1 MIFLKNMMN
10 EVKMS
15 KCQKA
20 PTWTSHGPQI
30 GERFWRRGR
39 RLLCDYFNFWP
50 VQVKRKVRNCV
61 KRKNGEIFFGWKIRH
76 VDNRWVG
83 PHHTHCAL
91 ETFHEIEMTADTLN
105 NFLAECWNVEKIRKS
120 RKVDGACNQDGGDH
134 TNQGIIINDW
144 RK

>member
-1 MIFLKNMMN
+1 MMN

-61 KRKNGEIFFGWKIRH
+61 KRKNGEIFFWWKNSTGRQQVGGTAPHTLCPGNVPRNWNDSGHFEQLFSRMLERRKDPKISESGRC
-76 VDNRWVG
+76 VQSRWRR
-83 PHHTHCAL
+83 PH
-91 ETFHEIEMTADTLN
+91 
-105 NFLAECWNVEKIRKS
+105 KS
-120 RKVDGACNQDGGDH
+120 RH
-134 TNQGIIINDW
+134 YH
-144 RK
+144 